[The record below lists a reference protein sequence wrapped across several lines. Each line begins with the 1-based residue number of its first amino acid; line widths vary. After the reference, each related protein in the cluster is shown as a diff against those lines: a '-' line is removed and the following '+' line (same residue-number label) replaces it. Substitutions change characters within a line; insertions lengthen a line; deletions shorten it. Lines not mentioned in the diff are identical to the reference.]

1 MHNWALATGHR
12 GANIQHPWKIPLWW
26 IRSITYRLTSPLPSW
41 TRIRILRK
49 WRDSIRSSV
58 SPLWETRIHRNSES
72 KKSMCTIFWL
82 RCRWFLQVA
91 SILQGRVS
99 ERSLPFLLV
108 ALPVRSMTSQSRAW
122 MTGLRIFSRSS
133 VVSWIWDL
141 SREATTNVT
150 SKFWNNTLM
159 PSTTAFL
166 TTISFCL
173 TSLPPS
179 NRCLPEK
186 LLVLMRP
193 RSAKSTRSSSTCM
206 TIDKAR
212 LPWSLPTSTWC
223 AKIVQLTA
231 FLNSNRSAITKNSR
245 GTETQAQDWELRN
258 LLRQAETEETR
269 GPPCGLVG

>member
-12 GANIQHPWKIPLWW
+12 GANIQHLWKIPLWW

-41 TRIRILRK
+41 TRIKILRK

-72 KKSMCTIFWL
+72 KKSMCMIFWL

-99 ERSLPFLLV
+99 ERSLPFLSV
-108 ALPVRSMTSQSRAW
+108 ALPVRSMISQSRAWMTGLRIFSRSSVVSWIWDSWWIRSITYRLTSPLPSWTRIKILRKWRDSIRSSVSPLWETRIHRNSESKKSMCMIFWLRCRWFLQVASILQGRVSERSLPFLSVALPVRSMISQSRAW

-150 SKFWNNTLM
+150 SKFWNNT
-159 PSTTAFL
+159 
-166 TTISFCL
+166 
-173 TSLPPS
+173 
-179 NRCLPEK
+179 
-186 LLVLMRP
+186 
-193 RSAKSTRSSSTCM
+193 
-206 TIDKAR
+206 
-212 LPWSLPTSTWC
+212 
-223 AKIVQLTA
+223 
-231 FLNSNRSAITKNSR
+231 
-245 GTETQAQDWELRN
+245 
-258 LLRQAETEETR
+258 
-269 GPPCGLVG
+269 